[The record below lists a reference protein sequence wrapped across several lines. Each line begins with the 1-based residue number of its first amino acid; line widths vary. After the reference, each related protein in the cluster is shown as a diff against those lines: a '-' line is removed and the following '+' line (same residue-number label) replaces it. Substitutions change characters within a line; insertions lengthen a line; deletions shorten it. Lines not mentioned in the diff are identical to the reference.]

1 MSSNDRVLYLNKRNR
16 KFLGV
21 CAGLA
26 DYLRVDA
33 WAVRLAFVLGLVI
46 GPWFVGPFSFFIW
59 LLVPLYFILW
69 LCLDVDP
76 EADNSWWSRR
86 SEEEAAQPPKRM
98 ALYRNKKRGKL
109 LGVCA
114 GTADY
119 FGVGTF
125 PIRLITVVAFFMSGT
140 LVGVG
145 YLGAYFL
152 LDDPPEGDRGAG
164 PKHYSGQP
172 VAPASSQDGRSGN
185 HLAKVNV
192 QDCERKLRALQGR
205 LAEMEAYTT
214 SRHYKL
220 HREFK
225 DLS

>member
-1 MSSNDRVLYLNKRNR
+1 MSRSDKTLYINKRNR

-33 WAVRLAFVLGLVI
+33 WAVRLAFVLGLVV
-46 GPWFVGPFSFFIW
+46 GSWVVGPFSFFIW
-59 LLVPLYFILW
+59 LLVPLYFVLW
-69 LCLDVDP
+69 LCLDPDP
-76 EADNSWWSRR
+76 NPNASDYQGRR
-86 SEEEAAQPPKRM
+86 QEEVSPPRKRG

-119 FGVGTF
+119 LGIGTF
-125 PIRLITVVAFFMSGT
+125 PIRVITVVAFFMSGT

-152 LDDPPEGDRGAG
+152 LDDAPESGKDAD
-164 PKHYSGQP
+164 PNLYSGQP
-172 VAPASSQDGRSGN
+172 KGTGFDQSGRSGGYSS
-185 HLAKVNV
+185 AANV
-192 QDCERKLRALQGR
+192 QECEQKLKGLQRR
-205 LAEMEAYTT
+205 LADMEAYTT